1 MEIKRKVSMI
11 SGISFTSLYPFKQ
24 AGAINTTNKLEKSP
38 KYDCVSFCSTSKGEI
53 PSDIKK
59 ILDNKVFTFEKDDG
73 KIFKGTIK
81 DYINNSI
88 IGTNDINN
96 GFSLI
101 HCTSSKEVGTQILR
115 KGLDWTKTSRMKC
128 GPGTYFLP
136 SMAGGME
143 QGGGSVAIEGRYI
156 GNKRNFTIFEPN
168 FYTAIDDNIQ
178 INDAVKNRYY
188 VNKYCHDYL
197 EKDLG
202 IDILYASSG
211 RGVGSFVV
219 VNDKCMRLS
228 RYGW

>member
-1 MEIKRKVSMI
+1 MV
-11 SGISFTSLYPFKQ
+11 SGISFTSLSSIKQ
-24 AGAINTTNKLEKSP
+24 ANVKNTNNQLERSP
-38 KYDCVSFCSTSKGEI
+38 QYDCVSFGCTSKGEI
-53 PSDIKK
+53 PADIKET
-59 ILDNKVFTFEKDDG
+59 LDNTIFTFKKSNG
-73 KIFKGTIK
+73 RVFKGTIR

-88 IGTNDINN
+88 KGTQDIP
-96 GFSLI
+96 GYFSLI
-101 HCTSSKEVGTQILR
+101 HCTSSKEVATQILR

-143 QGGGSVAIEGRYI
+143 QGGGSVAIEGTYI
-156 GNKRNFTIFEPN
+156 GNKRKYTIFAPN
-168 FYTAIDDNIQ
+168 FYTAIDDNIE

-228 RYGW
+228 RCGW

>member
-1 MEIKRKVSMI
+1 MV
-11 SGISFTSLYPFKQ
+11 SGISFTSLSSLKQ
-24 AGAINTTNKLEKSP
+24 ASVKNTDNTLEKSP
-38 KYDCVSFCSTSKGEI
+38 KYDCVSFGCTSKGEI

-81 DYINNSI
+81 EYINNSI

-96 GFSLI
+96 VSSFI
-101 HCTSSKEVGTQILR
+101 HCTSSKEVGKQIIK

-136 SMAGGME
+136 SMAGCME
-143 QGGGSVAIEGRYI
+143 QGGGSVAIEGKYI
-156 GNKRNFTIFEPN
+156 GNKRQFTIFEPN
-168 FYTAIDDNIQ
+168 FYTAIDSNIE

-202 IDILYASSG
+202 IDILYAASG